1 MVINLQLMRN
11 LPQLTILLFIVGCS
25 AGSSIDRKGQN
36 TSSRTPDQELEFIK
50 AKAIGLEKNSSGHW
64 EAAFLDS
71 VAMIYVPKS
80 SFTMGNNDN
89 EGVLPEHKVNLSQYW
104 ISKTPVTLGQF
115 RVFVEETGYVTEVL
129 EEGHTGPWVY
139 DFDDHG
145 FIPKYSYYWD
155 NAFKDVI
162 AKFPEITIDDRHP
175 VGSVSWNDAIAYTNW
190 LSDKTGLQISL
201 PTEAEWE
208 YAARGNDGRIYPW
221 GDETPDGTRAN
232 YADETFEK
240 YFPGTEQ
247 ALVHYGI
254 DDGFAITSPVGS
266 FPAGASPI
274 GALDMA
280 GNLTEWVY
288 DAQYNLS
295 PEEAVEVTN
304 PIYTIKN
311 GENMEKGGLWCGSA
325 GRENQTPD
333 EIEFGHNIR
342 TDTRPADESES
353 ADDHMGFRIA
363 ISYTVRN

>member
-1 MVINLQLMRN
+1 MQTVVK
-11 LPQLTILLFIVGCS
+11 TIIV
-25 AGSSIDRKGQN
+25 SSIFLISCMRSQPIDRNGRN
-36 TSSRTPDQELEFIK
+36 ISDRTMEEELEYVESL
-50 AKAIGLEKNSSGHW
+50 ALSLSKNDSGYW
-64 EAAFLDS
+64 EAAFADS
-71 VAMIYVPKS
+71 IVMIYVPEGA
-80 SFTMGNNDN
+80 FIMGNNDN
-89 EGVLPEHKVNLSQYW
+89 DGALPEHKVNISHYW
-104 ISKTPVTLGQF
+104 ISQTPVTIGQF

-129 EEGHTGPWVY
+129 DEGHTGPWVY

-145 FIPKYSYYWD
+145 FRPKYGYYWD

-162 AKFPEITIDDRHP
+162 ARFPEITIDDRHP
-175 VGSVSWNDAIAYTNW
+175 VSSVSWNDAIAYTNW
-190 LSDKTGLQISL
+190 LSIKTGLPISL

-208 YAARGNDGRIYPW
+208 YAARGDDQRIYPW
-221 GDETPDGTRAN
+221 GNETPDGTRAN
-232 YADETFEK
+232 YADDTFEK

-266 FPAGASPI
+266 FPAGASPV

-280 GNLTEWVY
+280 GNLTEWVF
-288 DAQYNLS
+288 DAAYNLT
-295 PEEAVEVTN
+295 PEEAVEMTN

-333 EIEFGHNIR
+333 EIEFGHNVR
-342 TDTRPADESES
+342 TDTRPADESDS

-363 ISYTVRN
+363 ISYTLRN